1 VAWSHSAETQIA
13 PSRLRR
19 DRGVKDTYG
28 RCNGGRGSRWQVL
41 PSLRY
46 AAIWLDLPDV
56 SVRTKM
62 GKAALIYA
70 LRTPAS
76 PLYQDD
82 EHRTVIRDEQREQTG
97 RGFATAW
104 NVTMYP
110 PDSNFSEREVT
121 TVTADSCDPADALVL
136 TVRCVLPNRSTR
148 YNTSDRLAT
157 PFVARSFHMPVITLL
172 SPKGGVGKT
181 TTALLLAT
189 ELSAQGADVILI
201 DADPNFPLSKWAAL
215 PGKPTNI
222 EVIEEVDEET
232 IIDTIGDARK
242 RARYVIVDLEGR
254 ASGRV
259 TNALLVSNLALIPMQ
274 GSALD
279 SNEAARAFKNVRQV
293 SKHRDKPLKFAAV
306 LAKTQASSRLWPRE
320 LKQIIA
326 GMAEAGIPMIG
337 TALADRGAFRALF
350 SFGGTLATM
359 SGKDVGS
366 LETARANAAAFT
378 LDVLNILNEKLPA

>member
-1 VAWSHSAETQIA
+1 
-13 PSRLRR
+13 
-19 DRGVKDTYG
+19 
-28 RCNGGRGSRWQVL
+28 
-41 PSLRY
+41 
-46 AAIWLDLPDV
+46 
-56 SVRTKM
+56 
-62 GKAALIYA
+62 
-70 LRTPAS
+70 
-76 PLYQDD
+76 
-82 EHRTVIRDEQREQTG
+82 
-97 RGFATAW
+97 
-104 NVTMYP
+104 
-110 PDSNFSEREVT
+110 
-121 TVTADSCDPADALVL
+121 
-136 TVRCVLPNRSTR
+136 
-148 YNTSDRLAT
+148 
-157 PFVARSFHMPVITLL
+157 MPVITLL

-222 EVIEEVDEET
+222 EVIEEIDEET

-242 RARYVIVDLEGR
+242 RAQYVIVDLEGR

-279 SNEAARAFKNVRQV
+279 SNEAARAFRNVRQV
-293 SKHRDKPLKFAAV
+293 SNHRDRPLKFAAV

-326 GMAEAGIPMIG
+326 GMEEAGIPMIG

-350 SFGGTLATM
+350 SFGGTLATLKD
-359 SGKDVGS
+359 KDVGS

-378 LDVLNILNEKLPA
+378 LDVLHILNEKVPA